1 MRLKKSFHFLNHFF
15 IRFNG
20 QREREDREEREE
32 RKRER
37 VSEGKRERERETS
50 FFDKKAATKIE

>member
-20 QREREDREEREE
+20 QREREEREE